1 MKHNR
6 CSDKRINQ
14 VNDRL
19 TKLDSPE
26 IKKKKK
32 LFYQSN
38 IKGRIQ
44 IEFKESD
51 HHRHVHL
58 FISKNEL

>member
-51 HHRHVHL
+51 RQ
-58 FISKNEL
+58 